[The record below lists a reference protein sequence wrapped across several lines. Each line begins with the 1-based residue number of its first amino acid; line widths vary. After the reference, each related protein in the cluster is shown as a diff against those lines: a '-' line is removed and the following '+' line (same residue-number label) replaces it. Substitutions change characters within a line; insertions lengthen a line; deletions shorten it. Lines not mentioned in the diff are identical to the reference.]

1 MTIGAVSA
9 YQAGGETQGTKREY
23 VTTSNQEKMF
33 NYGATDSDKNKKE
46 VSFWSKDWT
55 AGNFVREKIGWEGL
69 ADWLDD
75 KDKVCTDGKDD
86 GKLGFGETIES
97 FGKGLA
103 GLVKGAMNHPI
114 ATVVTVGVGAAAVA
128 LTGGAI
134 LPVMV
139 AAGATMGAGMVGV
152 GAYKAATAD
161 TDAEAKQA
169 WETIGTGTFT
179 VGASALGAKSAL
191 KQANA
196 AGVKNAIATNNP
208 IKNVVNC
215 FKSSPR
221 ALKVSGWHIDS
232 KFVIA
237 NVHKEVNNY
246 IKEIAA
252 NSDEITPEIKATVKQ
267 LRDDEAAIVN
277 GIKRSINDGYYAPC
291 DKYLNKDWRIIDVTT
306 GNAYPIDVNIP
317 RNRISSNGYYKIK
330 PEDEFSSLADI
341 YRSKDFA
348 SLAQRTTL
356 SELEVLSNGQALV
369 PNRYG
374 GYTTKYSNYKDNPIS
389 RYYAKQKINNLALEA
404 GEKPEVWLGKFNNYV
419 TQQQNNINRITSNTK
434 DLLNFK

>member
-1 MTIGAVSA
+1 MGINAVA
-9 YQAGGETQGTKREY
+9 TQQSIAQTRELE
-23 VTTSNQEKMF
+23 NKPKAQEQ
-33 NYGATDSDKNKKE
+33 KE
-46 VSFWSKDWT
+46 VSFWSKNWT

-86 GKLGFGETIES
+86 GKLGFGETMKS

-114 ATVVTVGVGAAAVA
+114 ATAVTAGVGAAAVA

-134 LPVMV
+134 LPVMI
-139 AAGATMGAGMVGV
+139 AAGVTMGAGMIGV

-161 TDAEAKQA
+161 TDAQAKQA

-179 VGASALGAKSAL
+179 IGASALGAKSAL

-252 NSDEITPEIKATVKQ
+252 HSDEITPEIKATVKQ

-277 GIKRSINDGYYAPC
+277 GIKRSIKEGYYTPC
-291 DKYLNKDWRIIDVTT
+291 DKYLNKQWRTIDKTT
-306 GNAYPIDVNIP
+306 HYAYPLKVKIP
-317 RNRISSNGYYKIK
+317 KDRYSDGWYQIK

-341 YRSKDFA
+341 YRNKDFA
-348 SLAQRTTL
+348 SLATKRTL
-356 SELEVLSNGQALV
+356 SELEVLSNGQAVV
-369 PNRYG
+369 PDRYG
-374 GYTTKYSNYKDNPIS
+374 TTTRYSNYKDNPIS
-389 RYYAKQKINNLALEA
+389 RYYATQKINNLALEV
-404 GEKPEVWLGKFNNYV
+404 GENPEVWLGKFNNYV
-419 TQQQNNINRITSNTK
+419 TQQKNNLNRINSNTK
-434 DLLNFK
+434 NLMGIK

>member
-1 MTIGAVSA
+1 MGISAVS
-9 YQAGGETQGTKREY
+9 TQQGITQTRELE
-23 VTTSNQEKMF
+23 NKPKAQEQ
-33 NYGATDSDKNKKE
+33 KE

-86 GKLGFGETIES
+86 GKLGFGETMES

-114 ATVVTVGVGAAAVA
+114 ATAVSFGVGAAVVA
-128 LTGGAI
+128 LTSGAI

-139 AAGATMGAGMVGV
+139 AAGATIGAGMIGV

-221 ALKVSGWHIDS
+221 AIKVSSWHIAS
-232 KFVIA
+232 KSTITSIH
-237 NVHKEVNNY
+237 NGVNEQ
-246 IKEIAA
+246 IKELIAK
-252 NSDEITPEIKATVKQ
+252 NEMTPELKAKIKEFKNYETEMVKG
-267 LRDDEAAIVN
+267 V
-277 GIKRSINDGYYAPC
+277 KRSIKNGQFVDCKLNQYNDWVINKSGNLSRTNC
-291 DKYLNKDWRIIDVTT
+291 DFEYPYQYLEWLFPTRSPEQSLIRVAN
-306 GNAYPIDVNIP
+306 
-317 RNRISSNGYYKIK
+317 YYKSI
-330 PEDEFSSLADI
+330 
-341 YRSKDFA
+341 
-348 SLAQRTTL
+348 
-356 SELEVLSNGQALV
+356 
-369 PNRYG
+369 
-374 GYTTKYSNYKDNPIS
+374 
-389 RYYAKQKINNLALEA
+389 
-404 GEKPEVWLGKFNNYV
+404 
-419 TQQQNNINRITSNTK
+419 
-434 DLLNFK
+434 

>member
-1 MTIGAVSA
+1 MEISKVAAQQSIA
-9 YQAGGETQGTKREY
+9 QSREL
-23 VTTSNQEKMF
+23 
-33 NYGATDSDKNKKE
+33 KNKPEAQEQKE

-55 AGNFVREKIGWEGL
+55 AGNFVREKIGWDGL

-86 GKLGFGETIES
+86 GKLGFGETMES

-114 ATVVTVGVGAAAVA
+114 ATAVTVGVGAAAVA

-139 AAGATMGAGMVGV
+139 AAGATMGAGMIGV

-237 NVHKEVNNY
+237 GIHKDVNNY
-246 IKEIAA
+246 IKEIAVK
-252 NSDEITPEIKATVKQ
+252 NEITPEIKAAVKQ
-267 LRDDEAAIVN
+267 LRDDEATVVN
-277 GIKRSINDGYYAPC
+277 GIKRSINDGFYRIP
-291 DKYLNKDWRIIDVTT
+291 DKCYDARSGETRWGTTDLASVRNPYRTFSDVRRSYWDNCSTFERKT
-306 GNAYPIDVNIP
+306 
-317 RNRISSNGYYKIK
+317 
-330 PEDEFSSLADI
+330 FSGIANH
-341 YRSKDFA
+341 YRGKDFA
-348 SLAQRTTL
+348 AIAKKEAIFRMKDLSVGYDYNIVGEKVSLNMT
-356 SELEVLSNGQALV
+356 
-369 PNRYG
+369 
-374 GYTTKYSNYKDNPIS
+374 NPIQ
-389 RYYAKQKINNLALEA
+389 RYYATQKMKNLALQA
-404 GEKPEVWLGKFNNYV
+404 GETPEVWLKGLNDYV
-419 TQQQNNINRITSNTK
+419 TLEQNNLNHINSNIK
-434 DLLNFK
+434 DLMNIK